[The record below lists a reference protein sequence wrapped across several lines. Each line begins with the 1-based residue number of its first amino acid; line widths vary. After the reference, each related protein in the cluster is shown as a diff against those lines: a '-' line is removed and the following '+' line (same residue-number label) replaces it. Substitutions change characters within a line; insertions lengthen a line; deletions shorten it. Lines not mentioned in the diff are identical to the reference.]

1 MKARAGTRN
10 ALRLLNASLTLSCVL
25 AVITCIAPLNTHAA
39 ASLVGDLPRQAEPG
53 FVPAPEGDAI
63 KVTELTPK
71 SPAAKAGLKDA
82 DLILLINGR
91 AVSNPVIGLDL
102 LGRVDGG
109 KELVLETVRAGKART
124 VSYTPEP
131 LPLEN
136 VPGLESVYGSVKTR
150 DGTLLRAIIT
160 WPEGAKGPLPA
171 IFLTQWVSCGSI
183 EFIRGGLSREIL
195 KQLAL
200 NSGAALIRVER
211 AGTGDSEGPA
221 CHKLDYDT
229 EVAHYRFAFE
239 QIVKGNP
246 LIDSKRVVIYG
257 SSLGSTVAP
266 LVAVGHKVAGVMV
279 QGGGAVTY
287 LERMINFDR
296 QNLERTGVPPEEVHA
311 RMLNQIQFNVEYLVK
326 GRNPDKIA
334 AESPEMA
341 AAKAGILGM
350 EDGMHYGRPYAWHQQ
365 AAKRN
370 FLAAWASLNAPV
382 LVIFGEFDQWEGRHG
397 HELIADVVNRKHPGN
412 ATFLPIP
419 HMDHDGDVY
428 DTIEDAYPW
437 RNQISGDADR
447 AHFLQTGPMLRWL
460 KDVAFRR

>member
-1 MKARAGTRN
+1 MLKFQFSP
-10 ALRLLNASLTLSCVL
+10 ALFLIALSLLADSPASR
-25 AVITCIAPLNTHAA
+25 AA
-39 ASLVGDLPRQAEPG
+39 AQLTGDLPRRAEPG
-53 FVPAPEGDAI
+53 FVPAPEGDGL
-63 KVTELTPK
+63 KVTELVAG
-71 SPAAKAGLKDA
+71 SPAAKAGLKEGDMV
-82 DLILLINGR
+82 LLVNGR
-91 AVSNPVIGLDL
+91 PVSKPLTGLDL
-102 LGRVDGG
+102 LRKTEGGR
-109 KELVLETVRAGKART
+109 ELVLETVRGGKART
-124 VSYTPEP
+124 VSYTPAP

-136 VPGLESVYGSVKTR
+136 VPGLESVYGSIKTP
-150 DGTLLRAIIT
+150 DGAMLRAIIT
-160 WPEGAKGPLPA
+160 WPEGATGPLPA
-171 IFLTQWVSCGSI
+171 IFFTQWVSCGTI
-183 EFIRGGLSREIL
+183 EFMRGGLSREIL

-200 NSGAALIRVER
+200 KSGAALIRVER

-229 EVAHYRFAFE
+229 EVAHYRAAFK
-239 QIVKGNP
+239 IIITDNP
-246 LIDSKRVVIYG
+246 LIDPDRVVIYG

-266 LVAVGHKVAGVMV
+266 LVAEGNNVAGVMV

-296 QNLERTGVPPEEVHA
+296 QNLERTGVAPEEIHA
-311 RMLNQIQFNVEYLVK
+311 RMLRQIQFNVEYLVK
-326 GRNPDKIA
+326 GRSPEKIA

-341 AAKAGILGM
+341 AAKAGILGI

-370 FLAAWASLNAPV
+370 FLAAWSSLNAPV

-397 HELIADVVNRKHPGN
+397 HELIANVINRQRPGT

-428 DTIEDAYPW
+428 DTIEDAYLW
-437 RNQISGDADR
+437 RNQISGDPDR

-460 KDVAFRR
+460 KDVALQN